1 MKISRNQT
9 GFMAT
14 SALVLFFQTAV
25 ASDEESALRV
35 CTVIN
40 SMGAAVE
47 CRVNESEHAVDLV
60 VGDEVADAADFCSTF
75 SEMVAMVT
83 TTMSDDWQM
92 RMYTPENG
100 DTPAAVCALK

>member
-1 MKISRNQT
+1 MKISRNQS

-14 SALVLFFQTAV
+14 SVLAFCFQSAT
-25 ASDEESALRV
+25 ASDEESALHV

-47 CRVNESEHAVDLV
+47 CKVSESERAVDLM
-60 VGDEVADAADFCSTF
+60 VGDEVADAAEFCSNF

-83 TTMSDDWQM
+83 TTMSDDWKM
-92 RMYTPENG
+92 RMYTPEKG